1 MKRNLIYF
9 TLLLLPIFSI
19 AQHQFYPF
27 NYNDKS
33 GLSDEKGNEILA
45 PIYNYW
51 RESEDKKLLIF
62 RPDFNSKE
70 NTLCFDVASKQ
81 GKKYKTFYED
91 EVTVQKI
98 QHHFVEELTG
108 KKYLLNSKTG
118 EMIRFKDDVYT
129 LNDLNDHY
137 IIAKYYSREII
148 TPKVSLEKEPY
159 KKVKGKIPPPPPPK
173 KSPDVEAMESA
184 DYYIIYSSTND
195 LKPVLQTK
203 AKQYFLLN
211 KEIPNHRKDENG
223 NVVVQIIERNLND
236 FDFIL
241 FENNG
246 AYQLYDK
253 NFKLIKKFTSKPSP
267 EYAVNE
273 EALKKCETF
282 SGSKIE
288 NERGAYP
295 SIGMASED
303 KREEPKFEIQREND
317 TYFLIS
323 KNNGKS
329 KKILSSPHKLEYTIE
344 GKLWIQNEKADKTTS
359 FKFDENTFQLYIPQ
373 KYLGNLGVKI
383 L

>member
-1 MKRNLIYF
+1 
-9 TLLLLPIFSI
+9 
-19 AQHQFYPF
+19 
-27 NYNDKS
+27 
-33 GLSDEKGNEILA
+33 
-45 PIYNYW
+45 
-51 RESEDKKLLIF
+51 
-62 RPDFNSKE
+62 
-70 NTLCFDVASKQ
+70 
-81 GKKYKTFYED
+81 
-91 EVTVQKI
+91 
-98 QHHFVEELTG
+98 
-108 KKYLLNSKTG
+108 
-118 EMIRFKDDVYT
+118 
-129 LNDLNDHY
+129 
-137 IIAKYYSREII
+137 
-148 TPKVSLEKEPY
+148 
-159 KKVKGKIPPPPPPK
+159 
-173 KSPDVEAMESA
+173 MESA